1 MNRLA
6 WHASPVGQRACAAP
20 SSGCQAEEEQRH
32 VEHVRPLP
40 YSRARP
46 VGAGVVGLVRR
57 TQPELAGAGPDRLD
71 RPGRGSGRLAWPL
84 EHHPRPGP
92 APAGS
97 AASARRGLP
106 VSHTSSI
113 VMPRPGACQQARASR
128 RPASPGPVNSLGTQR
143 KKGSHL
149 MTHPNT
155 TRLSSRLRLL
165 CGLALLLG
173 LCIMLG
179 GLARPAHAQ
188 STLSVS
194 DCSSDAQLQAEVA
207 QANSD
212 NAGDVITF
220 ACSGD
225 IKLSSTLS
233 INGSMTLSG
242 SGQSVTL
249 DGGDSIQV
257 LLVNSVSFTL
267 NALTIAHGS
276 VGDGGG
282 GLASNG
288 GTLSIS
294 NSTFAY
300 NFAGTVDLNSGTG
313 GGLSS
318 NGTTLS
324 ISNSTFAHN
333 SAFSGGRGL
342 IIYGASR

>member
-1 MNRLA
+1 
-6 WHASPVGQRACAAP
+6 
-20 SSGCQAEEEQRH
+20 
-32 VEHVRPLP
+32 
-40 YSRARP
+40 
-46 VGAGVVGLVRR
+46 
-57 TQPELAGAGPDRLD
+57 
-71 RPGRGSGRLAWPL
+71 
-84 EHHPRPGP
+84 
-92 APAGS
+92 S
-97 AASARRGLP
+97 A
-106 VSHTSSI
+106 
-113 VMPRPGACQQARASR
+113 
-128 RPASPGPVNSLGTQR
+128 
-143 KKGSHL
+143 
-149 MTHPNT
+149 
-155 TRLSSRLRLL
+155 
-165 CGLALLLG
+165 
-173 LCIMLG
+173 
-179 GLARPAHAQ
+179 
-188 STLSVS
+188 
-194 DCSSDAQLQAEVA
+194 DAQLQAEVA

-249 DGGDSIQV
+249 DGGDSIRV

-324 ISNSTFAHN
+324 ISNSAYNAVPSGGPGRLDNFGTMSISNSTIAYN
-333 SAFSGGRGL
+333 SAPSDGFGGLLNDGTMSLSGSIVADNPGGDCTDNTGSL
-342 IIYGASR
+342 FDQGYNLSSDSSC